1 MFKEFEIHEFGSSE
15 CREALRRSALPF
27 GGNLGPINR
36 TFDQLRRLPLA
47 CKTVMFEHGYV
58 DEDYQDE
65 FSAFYSKAFK
75 TYDQRCVRLHFFSY
89 RIPTRTRTG
98 FAKYRK
104 HYLGFM
110 VIRPTDLQ
118 RMGRTILRPPI
129 ADPDREFMHCGAP
142 FRAHILGERFE
153 ITAMPFIQQDTQ
165 VGACAQASL
174 WMVARYMSHRFGHR
188 EFLPAEINQ
197 LAKAKNAMGRAY
209 PAEFGLL
216 WTQMLDALDGMG
228 FFAWSYSLGGLAAC
242 SKHIEA
248 AFPINAGASKA
259 TKRKQLLVQCSAKLA
274 DIAYRYIESGLPVIL
289 GTANHALVGIGHTYD
304 PASQATVAIQRIPE
318 FIVHNDA
325 EGPYGCMPLFGQPP
339 DCVPFSDVDSII
351 AVVPKEVTLRGE
363 EAEAMAR
370 KAVEELL
377 GQPTQNATA
386 PTLLDLLKHHRSD
399 LGSALDHREH
409 RTFLMSS
416 TEFQAQLREDMKAG
430 RFHKKIGDQLL
441 RLDYPRFIWISEISS
456 STLLNHPQ
464 RNQRKCLGRVIIDS
478 TAPAN
483 TEGQMVLHFCDLL
496 HIRDRQGSAED
507 IRGVFP
513 HSTPFGHKIV
523 R

>member
-1 MFKEFEIHEFGSSE
+1 
-15 CREALRRSALPF
+15 
-27 GGNLGPINR
+27 
-36 TFDQLRRLPLA
+36 
-47 CKTVMFEHGYV
+47 
-58 DEDYQDE
+58 
-65 FSAFYSKAFK
+65 
-75 TYDQRCVRLHFFSY
+75 
-89 RIPTRTRTG
+89 
-98 FAKYRK
+98 
-104 HYLGFM
+104 
-110 VIRPTDLQ
+110 
-118 RMGRTILRPPI
+118 
-129 ADPDREFMHCGAP
+129 
-142 FRAHILGERFE
+142 
-153 ITAMPFIQQDTQ
+153 
-165 VGACAQASL
+165 
-174 WMVARYMSHRFGHR
+174 
-188 EFLPAEINQ
+188 
-197 LAKAKNAMGRAY
+197 
-209 PAEFGLL
+209 
-216 WTQMLDALDGMG
+216 
-228 FFAWSYSLGGLAAC
+228 
-242 SKHIEA
+242 
-248 AFPINAGASKA
+248 
-259 TKRKQLLVQCSAKLA
+259 
-274 DIAYRYIESGLPVIL
+274 
-289 GTANHALVGIGHTYD
+289 
-304 PASQATVAIQRIPE
+304 
-318 FIVHNDA
+318 
-325 EGPYGCMPLFGQPP
+325 
-339 DCVPFSDVDSII
+339 
-351 AVVPKEVTLRGE
+351 
-363 EAEAMAR
+363 MAR

>member
-1 MFKEFEIHEFGSSE
+1 MFKNFEICEFGSAE
-15 CREALRRSALPF
+15 FDKALERYLLPF
-27 GGNLGPINR
+27 GGNIEPIIH
-36 TFDQLRRLPLA
+36 TLDQLGRPPLG
-47 CKTVMFEHGYV
+47 CQTVVFEPDYV

-75 TYDQRCVRLHFFSY
+75 TYGQRCVRLHFFSC
-89 RIPTRTRTG
+89 RIPRRTRTG
-98 FAKYRK
+98 FGHYRK
-104 HYLGFM
+104 QYLGFM

-118 RMGRTILRPPI
+118 RMGRTILHPPI
-129 ADPDREFMHCGAP
+129 VDPNREFMHCGAP
-142 FRAHILGERFE
+142 FRAHILGERFDVM
-153 ITAMPFIQQDTQ
+153 AMPFIQQDTQ

-188 EFLPAEINQ
+188 EFLPAEINE
-197 LAKAKNAMGRAY
+197 LAKANIAMGRAY

-216 WTQMLDALDGMG
+216 WAQMLDALDAMG
-228 FFAWSYSLGGLAAC
+228 FFAWSYSLSGIEAC
-242 SKHIEA
+242 SKHVDV
-248 AFPINAGASKA
+248 AFPVDTAA
-259 TKRKQLLVQCSAKLA
+259 TEEIQAAQRFAQCSAKLA
-274 DIAYRYIESGLPVIL
+274 DIAYRYIESGLPVIF

-325 EGPYGCMPLFGQPP
+325 EGPYGCMPLFGQAP

-370 KAVEELL
+370 KGVEELL
-377 GQPTQNATA
+377 EQPTPHTSA
-386 PTLLDLLKHHRSD
+386 PTLLDLLKRLRPD
-399 LGSALDHREH
+399 LATAIDHREH
-409 RTFLMSS
+409 RTFLMPS
-416 TEFQAQLREDMKAG
+416 TEFQTQLREDMKAG

-456 STLLNHPQ
+456 STLLNRAQ
-464 RNQRKCLGRVIIDS
+464 RNERKCLGRVVIDS

-483 TEGQMVLHFCDLL
+483 TKGQMAMHFCDVL
-496 HIRDRQGSAED
+496 HIRDRQAVEQD
-507 IRGVFP
+507 IVRTVRN
-513 HSTPFGHKIV
+513 STPFSHKIV